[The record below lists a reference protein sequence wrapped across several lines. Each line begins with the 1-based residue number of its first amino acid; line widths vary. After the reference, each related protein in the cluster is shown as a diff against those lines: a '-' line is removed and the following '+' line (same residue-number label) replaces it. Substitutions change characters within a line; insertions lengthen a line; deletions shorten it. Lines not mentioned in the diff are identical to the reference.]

1 MTDVR
6 EEILRCAK
14 DFEHC
19 AQYFKIVTKRSKL
32 ESFVPNEA
40 QKDVIRS
47 LGHNDNLMML
57 KARQLG
63 STTGIAS
70 VCKAG
75 DSAGQREPA

>member
-40 QKDVIRS
+40 QKDVIR
-47 LGHNDNLMML
+47 
-57 KARQLG
+57 
-63 STTGIAS
+63 
-70 VCKAG
+70 
-75 DSAGQREPA
+75 